1 MMAKSRDV
9 QIIECHIFKWYLSY
23 RRTIFTN
30 ENLVPNQH
38 DTNEKQNHTKVIE
51 IPEEL
56 RRLYESQT
64 GHEINSIYFREPGA
78 HVETSNTIRE
88 FVGSTS
94 KEMSNTETETVFYFD
109 FDHDY
114 YEKQPMPGNYGDYEN
129 ILSYLWYCC
138 WLLFQNFLN
147 ARQK

>member
-1 MMAKSRDV
+1 MLYCNDDKIN
-9 QIIECHIFKWYLSY
+9 QIIECHNLKLYSSY

-78 HVETSNTIRE
+78 HVDTSNTIRE

-94 KEMSNTETETVFYFD
+94 KEMSNTETETVFHFD

-114 YEKQPMPGNYGDYEN
+114 YEKQPMPGNNKGLRKFIIESND
-129 ILSYLWYCC
+129 
-138 WLLFQNFLN
+138 
-147 ARQK
+147 